1 MGAVSRASNSAPQE
15 EFLWPCN
22 VPTWLHWQEVQTQW
36 RVGGMGGATGL
47 DYAGVRAYLDDQ
59 DLPASPNEKVP
70 NLRLILADGHVP
82 RQRLRLKPVVSALL
96 LVLP

>member
-47 DYAGVRAYLDDQ
+47 DYAGVRASLDDQ
-59 DLPASPNEKVP
+59 DLPADDRKDIFKGIRAAERGTLEGWAIAAKQDQPP
-70 NLRLILADGHVP
+70 
-82 RQRLRLKPVVSALL
+82 
-96 LVLP
+96 